1 MCFFS
6 AQHEMDKAEYLF
18 FLTGGIGL
26 ENKHKNPG
34 QGWLSD
40 KSWDELCRLSDL
52 SKFVGLR
59 YEKLFDYLERSIQW
73 ALFVFVVKVLKQISQ
88 AFELSTIRKIR

>member
-1 MCFFS
+1 
-6 AQHEMDKAEYLF
+6 MDKAEYLF

-52 SKFVGLR
+52 SNFIGLR
-59 YEKLFDYLERSIQW
+59 LDKISLKKKKNQLNMSI
-73 ALFVFVVKVLKQISQ
+73 FF
-88 AFELSTIRKIR
+88 

>member
-1 MCFFS
+1 
-6 AQHEMDKAEYLF
+6 MDKAEYLF

-40 KSWDELCRLSDL
+40 KSWDELCRLSD
-52 SKFVGLR
+52 V
-59 YEKLFDYLERSIQW
+59 
-73 ALFVFVVKVLKQISQ
+73 QISWI
-88 AFELSTIRKIR
+88 SVRKIFFFK

>member
-1 MCFFS
+1 VNILNRKFRLKGIVSS
-6 AQHEMDKAEYLF
+6 ARKEMDKTEYLF

-52 SKFVGLR
+52 QKFVG
-59 YEKLFDYLERSIQW
+59 
-73 ALFVFVVKVLKQISQ
+73 
-88 AFELSTIRKIR
+88 IR

>member
-1 MCFFS
+1 
-6 AQHEMDKAEYLF
+6 MDKAEYLF

-52 SKFVGLR
+52 TKFAGLR
-59 YEKLFDYLERSIQW
+59 FEKFFSSEKKIFRFS
-73 ALFVFVVKVLKQISQ
+73 FVVKVSNQILKFLNQYMMQ
-88 AFELSTIRKIR
+88 KIP

>member
-1 MCFFS
+1 MICR
-6 AQHEMDKAEYLF
+6 ARKEMDKTEYLF

-26 ENKHKNPG
+26 ENKNKNPG

-52 SKFVGLR
+52 SKFAGLR
-59 YEKLFDYLERSIQW
+59 
-73 ALFVFVVKVLKQISQ
+73 
-88 AFELSTIRKIR
+88 

>member
-1 MCFFS
+1 
-6 AQHEMDKAEYLF
+6 MDKAEYLF

-52 SKFVGLR
+52 SNFIGLR
-59 YEKLFDYLERSIQW
+59 LDKISLKKKEPIKYVDFLL
-73 ALFVFVVKVLKQISQ
+73 VKVLYQILKYLNQ
-88 AFELSTIRKIR
+88 FMMQKIQ

>member
-1 MCFFS
+1 
-6 AQHEMDKAEYLF
+6 MDKTEYLF

-52 SKFVGLR
+52 TNFTGLR
-59 YEKLFDYLERSIQW
+59 FDRCFENPIKS
-73 ALFVFVVKVLKQISQ
+73 FVFLLVKVWNRISTSLNQ
-88 AFELSTIRKIR
+88 FMMQKIP

>member
-1 MCFFS
+1 
-6 AQHEMDKAEYLF
+6 MDKGEYLF

-26 ENKHKNPG
+26 ENKNKNPG

-52 SKFVGLR
+52 TNFTGLR
-59 YEKLFDYLERSIQW
+59 CEKF
-73 ALFVFVVKVLKQISQ
+73 F
-88 AFELSTIRKIR
+88 

>member
-1 MCFFS
+1 
-6 AQHEMDKAEYLF
+6 MDKAEYLF

-52 SKFVGLR
+52 PKFAGIRLD
-59 YEKLFDYLERSIQW
+59 KILF
-73 ALFVFVVKVLKQISQ
+73 K
-88 AFELSTIRKIR
+88 

>member
-1 MCFFS
+1 
-6 AQHEMDKAEYLF
+6 MDKAEYLF

-40 KSWDELCRLSDL
+40 KSWDELCRLSDVPN
-52 SKFVGLR
+52 FVGIR
-59 YEKLFDYLERSIQW
+59 FAKNFLFQKKIIRFY
-73 ALFVFVVKVLKQISQ
+73 FFVVKVSNQILKYLNRFMMQ
-88 AFELSTIRKIR
+88 KIP